1 MECPHCGKNNTKV
14 IDSRLAKDGITIR
27 RRRQCLDC
35 SGRFTTYESIEER
48 LLPFLIT
55 KNAAQGDTIPNVNTM
70 LSIMSGTL
78 TVLSEETEKLIDKV
92 DKLEKT
98 HVAKRK
104 SEAKEVSKKKTH
116 KKKKQ
121 KSLTSIEQVVNIIK
135 DNIQGAQEDI
145 FEEGLTLDEAVK
157 DYEKRIILEALEKSN
172 WVKARAARLLNIN
185 RTTLV
190 EKIKKQRLAETD
202 SA

>member
-1 MECPHCGKNNTKV
+1 M
-14 IDSRLAKDGITIR
+14 
-27 RRRQCLDC
+27 DC
-35 SGRFTTYESIEER
+35 SYRFTTYESTEER

-55 KNAAQGDTIPNVNTM
+55 KNAAQGATIPNVNTM
-70 LSIMSGTL
+70 LSIMSSTL
-78 TVLSEETEKLIDKV
+78 AVLSEETENLIGKV
-92 DKLEKT
+92 DKFEKT

-104 SEAKEVSKKKTH
+104 DEAKEISKKRAH

-135 DNIQGAQEDI
+135 DNIQGDEEGI
-145 FEEGLTLDEAVK
+145 FEEGITLDEAVK

-190 EKIKKQRLAETD
+190 EKIKKQNLAEPG

>member
-1 MECPHCGKNNTKV
+1 
-14 IDSRLAKDGITIR
+14 
-27 RRRQCLDC
+27 
-35 SGRFTTYESIEER
+35 
-48 LLPFLIT
+48 
-55 KNAAQGDTIPNVNTM
+55 
-70 LSIMSGTL
+70 MSGTL

-135 DNIQGAQEDI
+135 GHIQGAQEDI
-145 FEEGLTLDEAVK
+145 FEEGLTLDKAVK

-172 WVKARAARLLNIN
+172 WVKARAARLLHIN

-190 EKIKKQRLAETD
+190 EKIKKQNLAETG